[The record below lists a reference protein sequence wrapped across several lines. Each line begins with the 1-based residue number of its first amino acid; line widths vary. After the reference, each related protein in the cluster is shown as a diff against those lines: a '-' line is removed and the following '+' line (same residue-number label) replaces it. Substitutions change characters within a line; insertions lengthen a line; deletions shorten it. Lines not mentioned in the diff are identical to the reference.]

1 VLGAHYI
8 RMFIGEYRHTIDIK
22 KRLALPA
29 KFRKELGK
37 RVVITRGLDNCLVIY
52 SDKEWKV
59 MSDKLGKL
67 PASQLEAR
75 GFARIML
82 AGAMEVEL
90 DRLGRILIPEY
101 LKRYANLKK
110 NVVVCGLYNR
120 LEIWDERKWETY
132 KKETEKE
139 VGDFAAKLKELGI

>member
-1 VLGAHYI
+1 
-8 RMFIGEYRHTIDIK
+8 MFIGEYRHTIDIK

-29 KFRKELGK
+29 KFRRELGK
-37 RVVITRGLDNCLVIY
+37 TVTVTRGLDNCLVIY
-52 SDKEWKV
+52 PLKEWQV
-59 MSDKLGKL
+59 MSNKLGKL

-82 AGAMEVEL
+82 AGAMAVEL

-101 LKRYANLKK
+101 LKEYAALKK

-120 LEIWDERKWETY
+120 LEVWDAQKWETY
-132 KKETEKE
+132 KRKVEKE
-139 VGDFAAKLKELGI
+139 VGDFAAKLGELGI

>member
-1 VLGAHYI
+1 
-8 RMFIGEYRHTIDIK
+8 MFIGEYKHNIDPK
-22 KRLALPA
+22 KRLAIPA
-29 KFRKELGK
+29 KFRKELG
-37 RVVITRGLDNCLVIY
+37 RGAVITRGLDNCLVMY
-52 SDKEWKV
+52 PLGEWKK

-82 AGAMEVEL
+82 AGASQVAF

-101 LKRYANLKK
+101 LKKYASLKK
-110 NVVVCGLYNR
+110 NVAVIGLDNR
-120 LEIWDERKWETY
+120 LEIWDVSLWETY
-132 KKETEKE
+132 KKKVERE

>member
-1 VLGAHYI
+1 
-8 RMFIGEYRHTIDIK
+8 MFIGEYRHTIDTK

-29 KFRKELGK
+29 KFRRELGK
-37 RVVITRGLDNCLVIY
+37 TVVITRGLDNCLVIY
-52 SDKEWKV
+52 PSKEWKI

-82 AGAMEVEL
+82 SGAMAVDL

-101 LKRYANLKK
+101 LKNYASLQK
-110 NVVVCGLYNR
+110 NIVICGLYNR
-120 LEIWDERKWETY
+120 LEIWNDENWEVY
-132 KKETEKE
+132 KKKMEKE
-139 VGDFAAKLKELGI
+139 VGDLASKLGELGI

>member
-1 VLGAHYI
+1 
-8 RMFIGEYRHTIDIK
+8 MFIGEYRHTIDIK

-37 RVVITRGLDNCLVIY
+37 TIIITRGLDNCLVVY
-52 SDKEWKV
+52 PSKEWQMV
-59 MSDKLGKL
+59 SDKLGKL

-82 AGAMEVEL
+82 AGAMAVEL

-101 LKRYANLKK
+101 LKTYANLKK
-110 NVVVCGLYNR
+110 NVVICGLYNR
-120 LEIWDERKWETY
+120 LEIWESRNWEIY
-132 KKETEKE
+132 KKKVEKE
-139 VGDFAAKLKELGI
+139 VGDFAAKLGELGI